1 MKKGKKKILIVDDD
15 ESILQVFTRILQK
28 HGYDTDTAETGKEA
42 LEKCKT
48 GFFNLALIDLKLPDI
63 DGTEL
68 LEQLNKNHPDM
79 IKIMITGYPSTN
91 NHDKSLKMGAE
102 AYLIKP
108 INPEDLLE
116 TFKEKLKKKKA
127 EN

>member
-1 MKKGKKKILIVDDD
+1 MKKGRKKILIVDDD

-48 GFFNLALIDLKLPDI
+48 GFYNLALIDINLPDMN
-63 DGTEL
+63 GTEL
-68 LEQLNKNHPDM
+68 LNLLNKNNPDM

-91 NHDKSLKMGAE
+91 NHVKSLNMGAE

-116 TFKEKLKKKKA
+116 TLKEKLKKKKA

>member
-15 ESILQVFTRILQK
+15 ESILKVFTRILQK
-28 HGYDTDTAETGKEA
+28 QGYETDTAKTGKEA

-48 GFFNLALIDLKLPDI
+48 RFFNLALIDIKLPDI

-91 NHDKSLKMGAE
+91 NHVKSLNMGAA

-108 INPEDLLE
+108 INPDDLLE
-116 TFKEKLKKKKA
+116 TLKKKLKKKKA